1 MTKRLAKSLV
11 VVLFLGLLLGLSSP
25 AAAQS
30 TAEVNFSLGYSI
42 VNVDEWAGGSLWD
55 WNQIMYQGNAQVYFA
70 RLGNLQI
77 GAEAGYTHFFWY
89 ELRIPYGDYYIYRGY
104 GPHALH
110 VSAVARLKL
119 GGNLFFDFGAGAYLF
134 SGWTDFGAMGELG
147 YMIKVSPKLS
157 VPIKVRTTVI
167 LDNPIL
173 IPVSVSAGLLYHF

>member
-1 MTKRLAKSLV
+1 MTKKLAKSLV
-11 VVLFLGLLLGLSSP
+11 AVLFLGVFLGLSSP

-30 TAEVNFSLGYSI
+30 TAEVNFGLGYSI
-42 VNVDEWAGGSLWD
+42 VNLDEWSGGSLSD
-55 WNQIMYQGNAQVYFA
+55 WNQMMYQGNAQVYFA

-77 GAEAGYTHFFWY
+77 GAEAGYTYFFWY
-89 ELRIPYGDYYIYRGY
+89 DRYDYGLHE
-104 GPHALH
+104 PNALH
-110 VSAVARLKL
+110 FSAVARLKL

-134 SGWTDFGAMGELG
+134 SGWTDFGALGELG

-173 IPVSVSAGLLYHF
+173 IPVSVSAGILYHF